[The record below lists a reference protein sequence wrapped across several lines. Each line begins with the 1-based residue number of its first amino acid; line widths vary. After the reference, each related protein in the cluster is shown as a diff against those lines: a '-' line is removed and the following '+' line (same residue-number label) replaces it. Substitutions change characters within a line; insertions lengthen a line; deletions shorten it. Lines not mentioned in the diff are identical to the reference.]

1 MTEAEVRAVALVRA
15 VDESP
20 QARALVPATMLVE
33 AQLVA
38 GDPADPEAWFVRRAR
53 YLLDGILAPVRPL
66 AERFELRPRAFL
78 WVVPLAFA
86 AGLAANYLGPAAK
99 IHVLYNPIVLLLLW
113 NVAVY
118 AVLVWWRVR
127 PWAAAPLAAG
137 QAPGGEHFLFGPLAR
152 RLLTARV
159 LAERWRH
166 GAAADLA
173 ALAPRFVRRWLE
185 MMRPA
190 VEPALHCLLHLGAIG
205 LALGAIAGMYV
216 RGLFFAYDVV
226 WRSTFLHDPD
236 TIGRLC
242 RMVLAPGALILGR
255 PLPGP
260 ADVAALLTDAG
271 SPAGPWIHLYAATVV
286 VLVGLPRAGLALA
299 SALAFRR
306 ALRDVRLDRTDPYV
320 REVLRLAARLD
331 AREVR
336 HSIEHDVR
344 AACERFADD
353 IAAFVAAEL
362 YDRRIVPVIEAF
374 RDGGGTLADLE
385 VRLDA
390 CCRAFEATLATEVA
404 RAQRALEDRLAQQ
417 IAWRLG
423 EVEPE
428 DAIASERVRAAVDT
442 ASASAGVVLRDQV
455 GGVLVTGVGGAVTAA
470 VAVVA
475 GTVSGGFGHS
485 LGTALLVGLVHSGP
499 VGWLLGALGGGTL
512 AGASLY
518 LGRDRL
524 RDGMKHVALPPFAAK
539 AALWRFRSIKAAGRA
554 QCVRTVRDA
563 IGGELG
569 EVAQRISERI
579 WQRLEPRLGERLR
592 PRVDPAD
599 DTGGGA

>member
-15 VDESP
+15 IDESP

-38 GDPADPEAWFVRRAR
+38 GDPAEPEAWFVRRAR
-53 YLLDGILAPVRPL
+53 YLLDGVLAPVRPL
-66 AERFELRPRAFL
+66 AERFELDPRAFL
-78 WVVPLAFA
+78 WVVPLACLG
-86 AGLAANYLGPAAK
+86 GLAANYLGPTAK
-99 IHVLYNPIVLLLLW
+99 IHVVYNPIVLLLLW
-113 NVAVY
+113 NVGVY
-118 AVLVWWRVR
+118 GVLLWRR
-127 PWAAAPLAAG
+127 LRHRAP
-137 QAPGGEHFLFGPLAR
+137 APGTPAPPGPGERLVLGPLAR

-159 LAERWRH
+159 GAERWRES
-166 GAAADLA
+166 AAGDTA
-173 ALAPRFVRRWLE
+173 ALGPRFVRCWLG

-190 VEPALHCLLHLGAIG
+190 LQPALRCLLHLAAIG
-205 LALGAIAGMYV
+205 TALGAIAGMYV

-226 WRSTFLHDPD
+226 WRSTFLHDPGV
-236 TIGRLC
+236 IARLC
-242 RMVLAPGALILGR
+242 RVLLAPGALVLGR
-255 PLPGP
+255 TLPGP
-260 ADVAALLTDAG
+260 AEVTPLLSDAG

-286 VLVGLPRAGLALA
+286 VLVGLPRAALA
-299 SALAFRR
+299 VVGALAFRR

-336 HSIEHDVR
+336 QSIEHDVR

-353 IAAFVAAEL
+353 IAAFVATEL
-362 YDRRIVPVIEAF
+362 YDRRIVPAIEAF

-385 VRLDA
+385 NQLAA

-404 RAQRALEDRLAQQ
+404 RAQRALEARLAQQ

-442 ASASAGVVLRDQV
+442 ASSSAGAALSEQV
-455 GGVLVTGVGGAVTAA
+455 GGVLVTGVGGAVAAA

-475 GTVSGGFGHS
+475 GTVSGGFGHA

-512 AGASLY
+512 AGAGLY
-518 LGRDRL
+518 LGRERL
-524 RDGMKHVALPPFAAK
+524 REGMKHVPLPPFAAK
-539 AALWRFRSIKAAGRA
+539 AALWRFGSIKAAGRE
-554 QCVRTVRDA
+554 QCVRTVRQA
-563 IGGELG
+563 IGSEL
-569 EVAQRISERI
+569 EQVAQRISERI

-592 PRVDPAD
+592 PRAIP
-599 DTGGGA
+599 G